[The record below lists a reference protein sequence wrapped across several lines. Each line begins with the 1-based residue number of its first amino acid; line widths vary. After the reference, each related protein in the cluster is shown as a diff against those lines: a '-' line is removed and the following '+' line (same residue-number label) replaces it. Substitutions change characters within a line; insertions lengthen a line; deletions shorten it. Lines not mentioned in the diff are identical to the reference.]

1 MKAGPRSEIRAE
13 VETAMVLPKTL
24 QAETQ
29 VMPMGGA
36 TIPMYAVYG
45 RTDDDRRVWT
55 ATFVDSDEAMA
66 WVQASRVFGRAV
78 RGAVIADQ
86 KPATENDEQARRD
99 AKIAQIRDDLATGKL
114 VKVDHEDGSASL
126 YDGPNADKPN

>member
-1 MKAGPRSEIRAE
+1 MKKTTYELKAE
-13 VETAMVLPKTL
+13 VETASVLPKTL

-29 VMPMGGA
+29 LMPMGGA
-36 TIPMYAVYG
+36 SIPMYAVYG
-45 RTDDDRRVWT
+45 RTDDDRRVWC

-86 KPATENDEQARRD
+86 KPKEEMTDGEGTDGGETPQA
-99 AKIAQIRDDLATGKL
+99 A
-114 VKVDHEDGSASL
+114 H
-126 YDGPNADKPN
+126 

>member
-1 MKAGPRSEIRAE
+1 MEKTKYVMKGE
-13 VETAMVLPKTL
+13 VETALVLPKTL

-29 VMPMGGA
+29 MMPMGGA
-36 TIPMYAVYG
+36 QIPMYAVYG
-45 RTDDDRRVWT
+45 RTDDDRKVWT
-55 ATFVDSDEAMA
+55 CTFVDSDEAMA

-86 KPATENDEQARRD
+86 KPAAQEDEQSRRD

-114 VKVDHEDGSASL
+114 VKVEHEDGSASL